1 MFLGLDGQGC
11 FDTILYVVILPHPVK
26 ITQIIAPNLHYERG
40 NIPNHTP
47 LSLILRYLF
56 KQDLTQSESATDL
69 GCQSL
74 MKSLDSTIDSTY
86 PSRDLFGFIEQ
97 NATLLIMIK
106 DEDQRL
112 CHMSPTEH
120 NSIVDVMS

>member
-11 FDTILYVVILPHPVK
+11 LDTMLYLGILPDPVT
-26 ITQIIAPNLHYERG
+26 ITQIAPNLHYERG

-47 LSLILRYLF
+47 LSLILRYPF

-69 GCQSL
+69 GCPSL
-74 MKSLDSTIDSTY
+74 MKSLDSIIDSTY
-86 PSRDLFGFIEQ
+86 RSRDLFGFIEQ
-97 NATLLIMIK
+97 NATLIMIK

-112 CHMSPTEH
+112 CHMSPTEQS
-120 NSIVDVMS
+120 SIVIALWM